1 MSNKLNVIQL
11 NPEATGL
18 PALILLHGFTGRA
31 SDWLE
36 TAENLTDVC
45 RIYLPDLPGCG
56 ESAAPEDNSVYT
68 AEGLSKLISETVSG
82 IPGKKIIGG
91 YSMGARAALVTA
103 VNNPE
108 VFSGMVL
115 VSGTA
120 GISSPDER
128 QARIESDL
136 HLADSVITKGTEVF
150 INEWM
155 DNPLFAGLKRLPA
168 EKYREITDNKI
179 NCPAEV
185 LSSWLINFSTGR
197 MPDLWPLLPGIET
210 PAMIVHG
217 EEDAKFASISKRMS
231 GIIKN
236 SELYEVKGAGHNVHQ
251 EKPFELAEAIRV
263 FINKNIK

>member
-31 SDWLE
+31 ADWLE

-68 AEGLSKLISETVSG
+68 AEGLSKLISETVSV

-103 VNNPE
+103 VNNPGI
-108 VFSGMVL
+108 FLGIVL

-136 HLADSVITKGTEVF
+136 HLADSVITKGTEAF

-155 DNPLFAGLKRLPA
+155 ENPLFAGLKRLPA
-168 EKYREITDNKI
+168 DKYTEITHNKMK
-179 NCPAEV
+179 CPPEV
-185 LSSWLINFSTGR
+185 LSNWLIHFSAGR
-197 MPDLWPLLPGIET
+197 MPDLWPLLPGIEA
-210 PAMIVHG
+210 PALIVYG

-236 SELYEVKGAGHNVHQ
+236 SELHEIKGAGHNVHQ
-251 EKPFELAEAIRV
+251 EKPVELAEVLKA
-263 FINKNIK
+263 FIMYNIN